1 MSKNLSKV
9 MEVLH
14 GGIARYSQNTGKYVF
29 EYCTDSI
36 ARLYGCTKEE
46 LWNNRT
52 HDALDVICSCDR
64 QQAEQILR
72 DVREKGVGLKAYF
85 RIHGEHNCIKWC
97 RLDCWE
103 DGGDSVILISGI
115 SPEIQLFRSVAKETA
130 DDIYVIEKDSF
141 HLLYANNLK
150 EPYCEEENQGEQKC
164 YQVLYGKSDPCEF
177 CELMNHNSEDML
189 GEKL

>member
-1 MSKNLSKV
+1 

-85 RIHGEHNCIKWC
+85 RIHGEHKVVSAGLLGRW
-97 RLDCWE
+97 
-103 DGGDSVILISGI
+103 GGFCYPDFRNISGN
-115 SPEIQLFRSVAKETA
+115 SAVPECCKGDGR
-130 DDIYVIEKDSF
+130 
-141 HLLYANNLK
+141 
-150 EPYCEEENQGEQKC
+150 
-164 YQVLYGKSDPCEF
+164 
-177 CELMNHNSEDML
+177 
-189 GEKL
+189 

>member
-1 MSKNLSKV
+1 MVS
-9 MEVLH
+9 
-14 GGIARYSQNTGKYVF
+14 A
-29 EYCTDSI
+29 
-36 ARLYGCTKEE
+36 
-46 LWNNRT
+46 
-52 HDALDVICSCDR
+52 
-64 QQAEQILR
+64 
-72 DVREKGVGLKAYF
+72 GLLG
-85 RIHGEHNCIKWC
+85 RW
-97 RLDCWE
+97 
-103 DGGDSVILISGI
+103 GGDSVILISGI

-189 GEKL
+189 GGENL